1 MEVSK
6 YASIESQLG
15 NAPCFCEDTEEM
27 FWLRESDDYKS
38 RVRLGNL
45 LSKQYRFREAIDA
58 YHSAEMIRS
67 DDPLLYVSIG
77 GAYLTLRRFDE
88 AKKAYDRSFVL
99 SGNEKAVAYPM
110 GIWLCLQGN
119 YKGAAEMIKKV
130 LPCTDEMKIAIIYW
144 NAICCMRVNM
154 SDDLL
159 ATYNENMQVGHHTAY
174 KLAVEVFLGK
184 ISVEEALLQ
193 SEKDADD
200 LNAVVAMYG
209 ISVYLEHRGNKTDA
223 DKVMKALL
231 ERDSIWPCIPY
242 LAAWSDKQMA
252 E

>member
-99 SGNEKAVAYPM
+99 IFIVVQTIKTRR
-110 GIWLCLQGN
+110 
-119 YKGAAEMIKKV
+119 KGE
-130 LPCTDEMKIAIIYW
+130 C
-144 NAICCMRVNM
+144 
-154 SDDLL
+154 
-159 ATYNENMQVGHHTAY
+159 Q
-174 KLAVEVFLGK
+174 
-184 ISVEEALLQ
+184 
-193 SEKDADD
+193 
-200 LNAVVAMYG
+200 
-209 ISVYLEHRGNKTDA
+209 
-223 DKVMKALL
+223 
-231 ERDSIWPCIPY
+231 
-242 LAAWSDKQMA
+242 
-252 E
+252 

>member
-1 MEVSK
+1 
-6 YASIESQLG
+6 
-15 NAPCFCEDTEEM
+15 
-27 FWLRESDDYKS
+27 
-38 RVRLGNL
+38 
-45 LSKQYRFREAIDA
+45 
-58 YHSAEMIRS
+58 
-67 DDPLLYVSIG
+67 
-77 GAYLTLRRFDE
+77 
-88 AKKAYDRSFVL
+88 
-99 SGNEKAVAYPM
+99 
-110 GIWLCLQGN
+110 
-119 YKGAAEMIKKV
+119 
-130 LPCTDEMKIAIIYW
+130 
-144 NAICCMRVNM
+144 M

-209 ISVYLEHRGNKTDA
+209 ISVYLEHRANKTDA